1 MIKINLV
8 CMGFLKE
15 NYWKAAVDEYAKRLS
30 RFCTLK
36 IVEIEETVNQNITL
50 ALEKDAKKISPYL
63 KGYVVVLDVLG
74 KELTS
79 PQLASKLDKLS
90 QTTSEITFVI
100 GASNGLSEK
109 IKSVA
114 DERMSFSLLTFPHQL
129 MRVIFLEQLYR
140 AYTIINNIA
149 YHK

>member
-8 CMGFLKE
+8 CVGSLKE
-15 NYWKAAVDEYAKRLS
+15 KYWQDAVGEYSKRLT
-30 RFCTLK
+30 RFCSLK
-36 IVEIEETVNQNITL
+36 IVEVDETINANINL

-63 KGYVVVLDVLG
+63 KGYVIVLDVLG
-74 KELTS
+74 TQLSS
-79 PQLASKLDKLS
+79 PEFAKKLS
-90 QTTSEITFVI
+90 ALSSTTSEITFVI

-109 IKSVA
+109 IKNVA
-114 DERMSFSLLTFPHQL
+114 DERISFSNLTFPHQL

-140 AYTIINNIA
+140 AFTINNNIA